1 MEWAPLDPEG
11 RVEKIMKLLISL
23 SSIAIGLTLVFA
35 GEFGTAN
42 TVVDD
47 KNTNRLIQ
55 RIVVGSCLKQDDPQ
69 PCWNTIR
76 KESPDL
82 MILCGDNIYADTYD
96 IKKLA
101 KDWNT
106 LATQPDFVKLRSETQ
121 VIGTWDDH
129 DYGDNDVGREY
140 PLKKESQQLF
150 LDFIGE
156 PKDSIRR
163 KQDGVYTSYM
173 MGPEG
178 KRLQVILLDTRY
190 HRSALTL
197 SGVKRDDIPY
207 WNGPYA
213 PSADRNQQM
222 LGETQ
227 WKWLEEKLKEP
238 ADLRLLV
245 RSIQVVP
252 DQHSWEC
259 WALMPLERARLIS
272 LIRTTQAENLIIVSG
287 DRHAAEILRMPETNT
302 GVKYPLHELVSSSLN
317 AGFGLGTEPNR
328 FRLGERFGEVNYGTI
343 EIDWGSGEDAVVRLG
358 LKNAING
365 KTLNTVDVPL
375 SSLKN

>member
-1 MEWAPLDPEG
+1 
-11 RVEKIMKLLISL
+11 MKLYLPLIL
-23 SSIAIGLTLVFA
+23 VIGGLTLTLA
-35 GEFGTAN
+35 GDFDPGS

-47 KNTNRLIQ
+47 KNTDSLIQ

-76 KESPDL
+76 KENPDL
-82 MILCGDNIYADTYD
+82 LILCGDNIYADTYD
-96 IKKLA
+96 INKLA

-106 LATQPDFVKLRSETQ
+106 LANQPDFVKLRSETRL
-121 VIGTWDDH
+121 IGTWDDH

-140 PLKKESQQLF
+140 PLKVESQKLF

-156 PKDSIRR
+156 PKDSPRR
-163 KQDGVYTSYM
+163 KQEGVHTSYM

-178 KRLQVILLDTRY
+178 KRLQIILLDTRY
-190 HRSALTL
+190 HRSPLTE
-197 SGVKRDDIPY
+197 SGVKRADIPY

-227 WKWLEEKLKEP
+227 WKWLEEQLKEP
-238 ADLRLLV
+238 ADLRLLIS
-245 RSIQVVP
+245 SIQVVA
-252 DQHSWEC
+252 DQHAWEC

-287 DRHAAEILRMPETNT
+287 DRHAAEILRMPETTT
-302 GVKYPLHELVSSSLN
+302 GVKYPLYELVSSSLN

-328 FRLGERFGEVNYGTI
+328 FRIGERFGEVNYGPI

-358 LKNAING
+358 LKNSVTG